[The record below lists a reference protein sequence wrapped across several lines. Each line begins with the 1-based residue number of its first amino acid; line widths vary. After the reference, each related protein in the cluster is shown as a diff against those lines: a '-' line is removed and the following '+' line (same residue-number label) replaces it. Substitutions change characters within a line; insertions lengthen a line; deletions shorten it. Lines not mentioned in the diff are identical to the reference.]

1 MKILRFASVLP
12 ILLVSLLITAC
23 THLGNPGLDDVNNF
37 MTLKKGT
44 DTKESIYAKFGQ
56 PADVVYDTGT
66 SGPSRWTY
74 VKSDSHPNGWSFVPY
89 VGILAGGQNQD
100 TTKAF
105 FSFDAGSHFVDVHT
119 SKDSTYVNNLGEI
132 GTAIAGRSR
141 NQVQRVHDEMDQMG
155 KPFDLKLARNVGEV
169 R

>member
-1 MKILRFASVLP
+1 MNKSFPRVLTAF
-12 ILLVSLLITAC
+12 LLCWPFVVSC

-37 MTLKKGT
+37 MTLKKGV

-56 PADVVYDTGT
+56 PADVNYANSTTGSST
-66 SGPSRWTY
+66 WTY

-89 VGILAGGQNQD
+89 VGIVAGGQNQD
-100 TTKAF
+100 TTKAL
-105 FSFDAGSHFVDVHT
+105 FSFDAGGRFVEVHT

-141 NQVQRVHDEMDQMG
+141 NQVQRVHDEMDRMG